1 MAEEEG
7 EAEDQVGLRPY
18 CSQNLT
24 HQGSHFCGKPQWE
37 GCCLL
42 LTEICRQGTVAIFHF
57 MVTFG
62 TSYFLLLVLFWGCSS
77 QTKQVLTDFLFLHIT
92 HITLITYQ
100 TSPTFSHSHYP
111 ELLFFCMTL
120 HVVMSLSSLFLLMS
134 NILLP
139 VTLICSVFSLQ
150 PSAYNCNPDLFWFP
164 TLSPSLPFFQLH

>member
-7 EAEDQVGLRPY
+7 EAEDEVGLRPY

-42 LTEICRQGTVAIFHF
+42 LTEICREGTVAIFNF

-92 HITLITYQ
+92 LITYQ

-111 ELLFFCMTL
+111 ELLFFL
-120 HVVMSLSSLFLLMS
+120 HDSPCCDVS
-134 NILLP
+134 LLP
-139 VTLICSVFSLQ
+139 ISVDEQYFTSCHL
-150 PSAYNCNPDLFWFP
+150 DLLCLFTP
-164 TLSPSLPFFQLH
+164 ALCIQL